1 MIKFK
6 LIGAVLV
13 VSAIQMTPVLT
24 PASAQVSEPAAAE
37 ARDPNFSIYS
47 SGPPSYGYSGAMAQT
62 LPDEAWAPQPPV
74 RIHHVHHSMKHR

>member
-13 VSAIQMTPVLT
+13 VSAIQLT
-24 PASAQVSEPAAAE
+24 PASTSALAQVSEPAAAE

-47 SGPPSYGYSGAMAQT
+47 SGPPSYAYSGAMAQT
-62 LPDEAWAPQPPV
+62 LHDEAWAPQAPV
-74 RIHHVHHSMKHR
+74 RTHRAHHPMKHH

>member
-13 VSAIQMTPVLT
+13 VVRDAIDAGAG
-24 PASAQVSEPAAAE
+24 ASFGAGRGCGAGSEL
-37 ARDPNFSIYS
+37 SIYS

-62 LPDEAWAPQPPV
+62 LPDEAWAPQVPV
-74 RIHHVHHSMKHR
+74 RMHRAHHSMKHR

>member
-13 VSAIQMTPVLT
+13 VSAIQVTSAL
-24 PASAQVSEPAAAE
+24 AQVSEPAAAE

-47 SGPPSYGYSGAMAQT
+47 SGPSSYGYSGAMAQT
-62 LPDEAWAPQPPV
+62 LPDEAWAPQAPV
-74 RIHHVHHSMKHR
+74 RTHRAHHSMKRH